1 MNILKAVLSTIC
13 IKLHL
18 KNMLNIN
25 VYNETETKSRYKK
38 AFFKFSQGWLIWLVQ
53 FETKILCETKKYYNE
68 KSSMS
73 QLERVDVG
81 PHLDSGLPCF
91 RRLNKSTLKY
101 LCWKFRFRKSKP
113 KDTHS

>member
-1 MNILKAVLSTIC
+1 
-13 IKLHL
+13 
-18 KNMLNIN
+18 MLNIN

-68 KSSMS
+68 KNQKSSMS
-73 QLERVDVG
+73 LLKMDVG

-101 LCWKFRFRKSKP
+101 LCLKFRFRKSKP